1 MMQGIVH
8 LNALVKEV
16 VAVVIAGIEID
27 LPLPKLPNYRDPGM
41 KFPSPKDRGIRGPRG
56 IFRGGFGNIVI
67 IIIDFCAVIVLALV
81 LVLDALVIQFILNL
95 IVLSVV
101 GRLLVSEDEGLE
113 SFLGEGRDL
122 IDVKSNDYQWDENQC
137 RNSDCRIELEPYLE

>member
-16 VAVVIAGIEID
+16 VTVVIAGVEID
-27 LPLPKLPNYRDPGM
+27 LPPPKLSNYRDPGM

-56 IFRGGFGNIVI
+56 IFGGDFDDIVVI
-67 IIIDFCAVIVLALV
+67 IIGFCAVIVLVLV
-81 LVLDALVIQFILNL
+81 LVLDALFIQFILNL
-95 IVLSVV
+95 IVLRVV

-113 SFLGEGRDL
+113 SFLGERRDL
-122 IDVKSNDYQWDENQC
+122 IDVKSNDYEWDENQC
-137 RNSDCRIELEPYLE
+137 RNSDC